1 MKTLPRRG
9 HDEGRVLAALDEVR
23 LGDVQWRKGRAL
35 GLVFPGGD
43 DVDEISR
50 RAHAAFFAET
60 PLAPSAFPS
69 LKRMEREVLS
79 MTAHLLGGD
88 EEVAGNVTSG
98 SSESI
103 LLVVKAARDWAHVH
117 KPRLSRPEMILPQ
130 TAHPAFFRA
139 GHYLGVKPVIAPVD
153 GEDLRVDMTH
163 VARLMSER
171 TVLVVGSAPTTPHG
185 VIDPIAELGRLA
197 LERGLLCHVDAGL
210 GGFLLPFLRTL
221 GEPIPPFDLHV
232 EGVTSIHV
240 DLDTYGYAAPG
251 TGALLYRNAELRRNQ
266 LFAHAGWP
274 GGVYASAT
282 LDALRSGGLV
292 ASAWAVMH
300 RLGFEGYQEIAREI
314 MEVTRQVRQG
324 IMAIDGLVVLGR
336 PQMSVIAFGSDRHD
350 VFELGELLA
359 SRGWHLERQHLPP
372 SLNVTL
378 TRAHVRCAEAFLE
391 DLREAA
397 HATVQEPVE
406 RLFDRTRG
414 LLVGAAT
421 RVIPRRI
428 VNRVSSLASDLLGLS
443 EDEMPAMPAPLR
455 GVMATLPGRGDVE
468 RLALDT
474 IEGLSRF
481 DPELGEILPDEPATP
496 RT

>member
-9 HDEGRVLAALDEVR
+9 HEEGRVLAALEEVR
-23 LGDVQWRKGRAL
+23 LGDVQWRRGRAL
-35 GLVFPGGD
+35 GLTFPGGD
-43 DVDEISR
+43 DVDELCR
-50 RAHAAFFAET
+50 RAHAAYFSET
-60 PLAPSAFPS
+60 PLAPAAFPS
-69 LKRMEREVLS
+69 LGRLEREVLS
-79 MTAHLLGGD
+79 MAAHLLGGD
-88 EEVAGNVTSG
+88 EESTGNLTSG
-98 SSESI
+98 SAESI
-103 LLVVKAARDWAHVH
+103 LLAVKAARDWAHEH
-117 KPRLSRPEMILPQ
+117 RPRLSRPEMILPQ
-130 TAHPAFFRA
+130 TAHPAFVRA

-153 GEDLRVDMTH
+153 GEDLGVDMKQ
-163 VARLMSER
+163 VIKLLNER
-171 TVLVVGSAPTTPHG
+171 TVLVVGSAPTRPHG

-197 LERGLLCHVDAGL
+197 SKRGLLCHVDAGL

-251 TGALLYRNAELRRNQ
+251 TGAVIYRNAELHRHQ

-282 LDALRSGGLV
+282 LDAVRSGGV
-292 ASAWAVMH
+292 AAAAWAVMH

-314 MEVTRQVRQG
+314 MEVSRKVRRG
-324 IMAIDGLVVLGR
+324 IGAIDGLVVLGR

-372 SLNVTL
+372 SCNITL
-378 TRAHVRCAEAFLE
+378 TRAHVRCADAFLE
-391 DLREAA
+391 DLRDAA
-397 HATVQEPVE
+397 HATAREPVE
-406 RLFDRTRG
+406 RLLDRTRG
-414 LLVGAAT
+414 LLVGAAN

-428 VNRVSSLASDLLGLS
+428 VTRVSSLASDLLGLQG
-443 EDEMPAMPAPLR
+443 ELPAHPAPLH
-455 GVMATLPGRGDVE
+455 GISATLPGRGDVE
-468 RLALDT
+468 KLALDA
-474 IEGLSRF
+474 IEGLSRYAP
-481 DPELGEILPDEPATP
+481 DLGEILPEEPGAP